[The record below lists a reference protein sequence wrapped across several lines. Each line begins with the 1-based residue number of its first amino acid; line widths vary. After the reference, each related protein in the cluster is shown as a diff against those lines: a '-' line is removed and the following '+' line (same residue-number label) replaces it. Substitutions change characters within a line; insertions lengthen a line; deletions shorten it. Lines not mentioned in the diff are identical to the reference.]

1 VAIDISIGSTRGNI
15 PPGSYFIINSLL
27 TKTDILKNLKIAIQK
42 SGRLNEKSVQLL
54 KNCGLDFE
62 NYKSSLITT
71 VSNFNLEILFLRD
84 DDIPGYVEQGIAD
97 LGIVGENVI
106 DETQSKVQYLQR
118 LGFGKC
124 TLKLAIAKDSPI
136 ERLEDLNGKS
146 IATSYP
152 NILQQFLN
160 DFKIKADIQEISGS
174 VEIAPGLGLS
184 DAICD
189 IVSTGGTL
197 KSNGL
202 KPFADVRSSE
212 AILIARDGIEE
223 NPIICE
229 LLQRVQSVLRAK
241 ETKYVV
247 LNVEKKNLEQI
258 TELLH
263 GVKSPTVV
271 PLAEE
276 GWVAVHTV
284 ISEDDFWEKINKL
297 KAAGAQGIVV
307 MPIEKIIM

>member
-1 VAIDISIGSTRGNI
+1 M
-15 PPGSYFIINSLL
+15 
-27 TKTDILKNLKIAIQK
+27 KTLKIAIQK
-42 SGRLNEKSVQLL
+42 SGRLNEKSVELL
-54 KNCGLDFE
+54 KNCGLSFE
-62 NYKSSLITT
+62 NYKSSLISQ
-71 VSNFNLEILFLRD
+71 VSNFPLEILFLRD
-84 DDIPGYVEQGIAD
+84 DDIPEYVQDGIAD

-106 DETQSKVQYLQR
+106 NETEVEVSYLQR

-124 TLKLAIAKDSPI
+124 TLKIAVANNSSI
-136 ERLEDLNGKS
+136 EKLSDLNGKA

-152 NILQQFLN
+152 VILEKFL
-160 DFKIKADIQEISGS
+160 KEHQITADIRTISGS
-174 VEIAPGLGLS
+174 VEISPGLGLS

-202 KPFADVRSSE
+202 RPFADVLTSEAVLIGRSSLADDPRVLE
-212 AILIARDGIEE
+212 LI
-223 NPIICE
+223 
-229 LLQRVQSVLRAK
+229 QRIQSVLRAK

-247 LNVEKKNLEQI
+247 LNIERKNLEQI
-258 TELLH
+258 TRLLP

-284 ISEDDFWEKINKL
+284 IPEKDFWNKINNL

-307 MPIEKIIM
+307 MPIEKIIL

>member
-1 VAIDISIGSTRGNI
+1 MSS
-15 PPGSYFIINSLL
+15 
-27 TKTDILKNLKIAIQK
+27 LKIAIQK
-42 SGRLNEKSVQLL
+42 SGRLNEKSVELL
-54 KNCGLDFE
+54 KNCGLTFE
-62 NYKSSLITT
+62 NYKSSLISS
-71 VSNFNLEILFLRD
+71 VSNFPLEILFLRD
-84 DDIPGYVEQGIAD
+84 DDIPEYVQDGIAD

-106 DETQSKVQYLQR
+106 SETGVNVHFLQR

-124 TLKLAIAKDSPI
+124 TLKIAIPNESELVQIND
-136 ERLEDLNGKS
+136 LEGRA

-152 NILQQFLN
+152 NILKKYLSDNQIN
-160 DFKIKADIQEISGS
+160 ATIRTISGS
-174 VEIAPGLGLS
+174 VEISPGLGLS

-202 KPFADVRSSE
+202 KPFADVISSE
-212 AILIARDGIEE
+212 AILIGKNGIEE
-223 NPIICE
+223 EEAVKE
-229 LLQRVQSVLRAK
+229 LMQRIQSVLKAK

-247 LNVEKKNLEQI
+247 LNVKRENLQI
-258 TELLH
+258 IVDLLP

-276 GWVAVHTV
+276 GWVAVHTA
-284 ISEDDFWEKINKL
+284 IQERDFWEKINKL

>member
-1 VAIDISIGSTRGNI
+1 MYNSTE
-15 PPGSYFIINSLL
+15 
-27 TKTDILKNLKIAIQK
+27 TLKIAIQK

-54 KNCGLDFE
+54 KNCGLSFD
-62 NYKSSLITT
+62 NYKSSLMTQAA
-71 VSNFNLEILFLRD
+71 NFPLEILFLRD
-84 DDIPGYVEQGIAD
+84 DDIPEYVQDGIAD

-106 DETQSKVQYLQR
+106 METEVDVHYIQR

-124 TLKLAIAKDSPI
+124 NLKIAIPNGSEI
-136 ERLEDLNGKS
+136 QQLSDLQGKA

-152 NILQQFLN
+152 NILKNFLTEKSI
-160 DFKIKADIQEISGS
+160 DASIRTISGS
-174 VEIAPGLGLS
+174 VEISPGLGLS

-202 KPFADVRSSE
+202 KPFADVVSSE
-212 AILIARDGIEE
+212 AILIGKNGVAA
-223 NPIICE
+223 NPIVVE
-229 LLQRVQSVLRAK
+229 LLQRIQSVQTAK

-247 LNVEKKNLEQI
+247 LNVERKNLEEI
-258 TELLH
+258 TGLLS

-271 PLAEE
+271 PLADE

-284 ISEDDFWEKINKL
+284 IPEQDFWYKISKL

-307 MPIEKIIM
+307 MPIEKIIL